1 MTSLPDAVNSLT
13 HAITLLTQLGRF
25 RQAADRQ
32 KEVGTILKETDLPA
46 ARDAMEKAGEWYS
59 MEDANA

>member
-1 MTSLPDAVNSLT
+1 M
-13 HAITLLTQLGRF
+13 
-25 RQAADRQ
+25 
-32 KEVGTILKETDLPA
+32 ILKETDLPA